1 MPALL
6 ESITPVQWLT
16 LVAAALLIGVNKTA
30 MPGIGILPVVMLA
43 TVFEARLSTG
53 LQLGMLA
60 VTDIMAVIY
69 FRRHA
74 DWKILARL
82 LPWAFVGLALGAD
95 ILRHI
100 PPDDSRTTRIVIGA
114 LVLFLLVLG
123 EVKKRLRP
131 EAIPAGG
138 WFAALFGILMGST
151 TQLANAAGPVSAIY
165 FLSMKLP
172 KEKYM
177 GTTAWCFL
185 ILNWIKVPVF
195 AFEGRITAQSLLLD
209 ALMIPVLV
217 LGAALGIL
225 LFKRMNQKA
234 FELVVKIL
242 AAAAAVKLLVG

>member
-1 MPALL
+1 MTDFLAG
-6 ESITPVQWLT
+6 ITICQWLT
-16 LVAAALLIGVNKTA
+16 LAAAALLIGVNKTA

-74 DWKILARL
+74 DWKILVRL
-82 LPWAFVGLALGAD
+82 LPWAFAGLAIGSG
-95 ILRHI
+95 ILRLI
-100 PPDDSRTTRIVIGA
+100 PMNDTRTTRIVIGA
-114 LVLFLLVLG
+114 LVLFLLALG

-138 WFAALFGILMGST
+138 WFAAFFGILMGTT

-165 FLSMKLP
+165 FLSIKLP

-195 AFEGRITAQSLLLD
+195 ALEGRITAQSLLLD

-225 LFKRMNQKA
+225 IFKRLNQKS
-234 FELVVKIL
+234 FELIVKLL
-242 AAAAAVKLLVG
+242 AAAAAVKLLFG